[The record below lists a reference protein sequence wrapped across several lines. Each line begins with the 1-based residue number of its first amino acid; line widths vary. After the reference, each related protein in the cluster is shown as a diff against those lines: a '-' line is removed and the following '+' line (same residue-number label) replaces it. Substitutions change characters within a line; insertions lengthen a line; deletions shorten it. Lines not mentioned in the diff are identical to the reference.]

1 MIRKF
6 LSFLFNHRKI
16 IYTLFILITLAILAL
31 TMLPSQQLG
40 QNRLFQYDKI
50 GHFLMFFFW
59 TLIFGLLYF
68 SRNPDNANLGFILF
82 SGAFFGIAIEALQ
95 VVLPFDRAFE
105 FNDIIADLLGA
116 GAATIVLF
124 LIKKIM
130 PPKN

>member
-1 MIRKF
+1 
-6 LSFLFNHRKI
+6 
-16 IYTLFILITLAILAL
+16 
-31 TMLPSQQLG
+31 
-40 QNRLFQYDKI
+40 
-50 GHFLMFFFW
+50 MFFFW

-105 FNDIIADLLGA
+105 FNDIIADLFGA

>member
-1 MIRKF
+1 
-6 LSFLFNHRKI
+6 
-16 IYTLFILITLAILAL
+16 
-31 TMLPSQQLG
+31 
-40 QNRLFQYDKI
+40 
-50 GHFLMFFFW
+50 MFFSW

-95 VVLPFDRAFE
+95 AVLPFDRAFE

>member
-50 GHFLMFFFW
+50 GHFLMFFSW